1 MNGHQTSCG
10 SLRAQCFLRF
20 ACNDTPACIERGL
33 SDGCGTYR
41 YEKIGVYHSW
51 NANWLFTNSIVFSVQ
66 RHSDHHAHA
75 YKPYQASPSMFARP
89 LV

>member
-1 MNGHQTSCG
+1 MITRPYVAASELNVPSILHATT
-10 SLRAQCFLRF
+10 LL
-20 ACNDTPACIERGL
+20 PEKGL
-33 SDGCGTYR
+33 SDGCETYR

-75 YKPYQASPSMFARP
+75 YKPYQVSP
-89 LV
+89 LHV